1 MHNDDELK
9 GKMDRAK
16 GKIKEGVGRMTGDDE
31 LRGEGKADEIGGNA
45 RETFGKGRRKAGEAL
60 DDLGD
65 KLKR

>member
-1 MHNDDELK
+1 MHNQDEIK
-9 GKMDRAK
+9 GRMERAK
-16 GKIKEGVGRMTGDDE
+16 GKVKEGIGDMTGDEE

-45 RETFGKGRRKAGEAL
+45 RETLGKGRRKVGETL